1 MSGYGGSTLRV
12 NCPTNDAGGAVNPT
26 PVSLP
31 FADRAEAGRRLAERV
46 RSLAVVDPIVV
57 ALPRGGVAVGA
68 ELARALRVPLDILLV
83 RKIGVPGNPEYGV
96 GALTED
102 GHVAYDD
109 AALARLGLSR
119 SVLDTTVMAERE
131 ELQRRRETYRG
142 DHQPPRLSGRDVI
155 VVDDGLATGATA
167 RAALAMARRQRPAR
181 LSLAVPV
188 GNLAAVDDL
197 REQVDRL
204 VVLTAPANFRA
215 VGEWY
220 RDFTQLSDAHV
231 RSVLA
236 ELTPAASAGTAQRP
250 VRIPAGEADIE
261 ADYTPARG
269 VGTVVVAVDRDRAS
283 ARYRSLAAA
292 LRRGGLATLVLDLGP
307 ESTGDERDSGAGKR
321 LTAAVRWLRPATTDD
336 VVGLCGVGTGAD
348 AVLRAAAE
356 LPDDVG
362 AVVTCGGRLD
372 TAESVL
378 GRVHAPTLA
387 LVEGEDSFVR
397 ELAEWAAAH
406 MGARHEVREVAGVDR
421 LLTDPRAWEEV
432 GGAASEWFL
441 RALG

>member
-1 MSGYGGSTLRV
+1 MR
-12 NCPTNDAGGAVNPT
+12 P
-26 PVSLP
+26 
-31 FADRAEAGRRLAERV
+31 
-46 RSLAVVDPIVV
+46 LAVVDPIVV

-68 ELARALRVPLDILLV
+68 ELARVLRIPLDVLLV

-102 GHVAYDD
+102 GHVSYDD

-119 SVLDTTVMAERE
+119 SALATTVMAERE
-131 ELQRRRETYRG
+131 ELQRRRESYRG
-142 DHQPPRLSGRDVI
+142 DRQPPRLSGRDVI

-197 REQVDRL
+197 RDQVDRL

-220 RDFTQLSDAHV
+220 QDFTQLSDSFV

-236 ELTPAASAGTAQRP
+236 ELTPSDQAGSGGRP
-250 VRIPAGEADIE
+250 VRIRVGETDIE
-261 ADYTPARG
+261 ADYAAPAHR
-269 VGTVVVAVDRDRAS
+269 VGTVVVAVDRDRTS
-283 ARYRSLAAA
+283 AQYRALAGA
-292 LRRGGLATLVLDLGP
+292 LRRDGLATLALDLGP
-307 ESTGDERDSGAGKR
+307 EATDDASEPSAEQR
-321 LTAAVRWLRPATTDD
+321 LGAAVRWSRQATNDD
-336 VVGLCGVGTGAD
+336 PVGLCGVGTGAD
-348 AVLRAAAE
+348 AVLRAAGE

-372 TAESVL
+372 IAESVL

-387 LVEGEDSFVR
+387 LVESEDSFVR

-406 MGARHEVREVAGVDR
+406 TGARHEVREIAGVDR
-421 LLTDPRAWEEV
+421 LLTDPGAWEEV
-432 GGAASEWFL
+432 GTAAAEWFR